1 MQCSNCKT
9 ELTPNSKFCSQ
20 CGTAVPSG
28 TAVQVRQDIGTVKG
42 SVASA
47 VLGEGAAPTGLNI
60 AATQKVDTVESG
72 GVVVGAVMGGE
83 GKVHVGGQQHYGDD
97 VQGDKITTGNITNST
112 GIAIGHG
119 ARVNVSQTSGA
130 SVAEIAQAFTKIMQA
145 VDRLHDKQ
153 DKDEAAG
160 FVKKLEA
167 EALRGEQADES
178 KVQRWLNFLAGIS
191 EDVWDVAVDTLINPI
206 KGIGTV
212 FQKIAKRAKEEKA
225 KKGS

>member
-28 TAVQVRQDIGTVKG
+28 TAVQVRQDIGMVKG
-42 SVASA
+42 NVAGA
-47 VLGEGAAPTGLNI
+47 VLGEGAPPAGLNI
-60 AATQKVDTVESG
+60 ATTQKVDSVESS

-83 GKVHVGGQQHYGDD
+83 GEVHVGGQQHYGDD
-97 VQGDKITTGNITNST
+97 VKGDKITTGNITNST
-112 GIAIGHG
+112 GVAIGFG

-130 SVAEIAQAFTKIMQA
+130 SLAEIALAFTKIMQA
-145 VDRLHDKQ
+145 VDKLHDKQ
-153 DKDEAAG
+153 DKDEAAE

-206 KGIGTV
+206 KGISTV
-212 FQKIAKRAKEEKA
+212 FKKVAQRAKEEKTQ
-225 KKGS
+225 KGT